1 MRRTQA
7 AALVLGAALV
17 VSSAAPV
24 LAVTIKHETSSFDAT
39 IPWSCPGPNPIEHY
53 TLTTRTTTFFIG
65 GKRVRVIDHQQWRGW
80 ITNRE
85 TGALIRDTGNWN
97 DVYTYEGNHVVRGV
111 TTGAV
116 WRFTVPGHGIV
127 VHQTG
132 RSVFE
137 PGTGEWSTPFGG
149 SPDVSGLCPYV

>member
-53 TLTTRTTTFFIG
+53 T
-65 GKRVRVIDHQQWRGW
+65 
-80 ITNRE
+80 
-85 TGALIRDTGNWN
+85 
-97 DVYTYEGNHVVRGV
+97 
-111 TTGAV
+111 
-116 WRFTVPGHGIV
+116 
-127 VHQTG
+127 
-132 RSVFE
+132 
-137 PGTGEWSTPFGG
+137 
-149 SPDVSGLCPYV
+149 

>member
-1 MRRTQA
+1 MGRAIAVMSAVVCAFVAMSASPA
-7 AALVLGAALV
+7 AART
-17 VSSAAPV
+17 
-24 LAVTIKHETSSFDAT
+24 VTHETSSFDAT
-39 IPWSCPGPNPIEHY
+39 IPWQCPGPNPIEHY
-53 TLTTRTTTFFIG
+53 TLTTRTTTFFLG

-85 TGALIRDTGNWN
+85 TGALIRDNGNWN

-137 PGTGEWSTPFGG
+137 RGADEWSTPFGA
-149 SPDVSGLCPYV
+149 SADVAALCPYV